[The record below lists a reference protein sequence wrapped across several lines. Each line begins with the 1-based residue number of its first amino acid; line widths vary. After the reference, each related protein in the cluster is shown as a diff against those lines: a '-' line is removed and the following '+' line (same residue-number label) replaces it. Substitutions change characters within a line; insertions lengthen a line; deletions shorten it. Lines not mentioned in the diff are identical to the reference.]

1 MTRRRGPAPDRTSAA
16 LALALFLAMAVEMA
30 TTAADHGPP
39 AANLVVGAVVCGA
52 LAWRRAHPLAA
63 VVAVAVSGVVLSA
76 WLTHPQDLVTMLLA
90 LVTAAYSVAAHAPR
104 RRALAG
110 LGAALGAVA
119 AVNVVTQTLA
129 VDDFVFP
136 VVLFSGAWFTG
147 RGIRARAVLTH
158 ELRSRTEQLERERRE
173 REREA
178 VAEERARIA
187 RELHDVVAHS
197 VSVMVV
203 QAGAARRVLA
213 RDPGRSVEAL
223 GAVETT
229 GREALAEMRRLLGIL
244 RPPATDHAPAPSLSD
259 LATLA
264 ERFRAAGLHV
274 ELDVAGEPGPLP
286 AGVDL
291 CAYRVV
297 QEALT
302 NAVKH
307 AGTGRARV
315 AVRWK
320 ADSVELEVANRR
332 GRRTAAA
339 LAGTSGGHGLL
350 GMRERVALC
359 GGELE
364 AGAADRGRFVVRA
377 RLPREPAAVPA

>member
-1 MTRRRGPAPDRTSAA
+1 
-16 LALALFLAMAVEMA
+16 
-30 TTAADHGPP
+30 
-39 AANLVVGAVVCGA
+39 
-52 LAWRRAHPLAA
+52 
-63 VVAVAVSGVVLSA
+63 
-76 WLTHPQDLVTMLLA
+76 
-90 LVTAAYSVAAHAPR
+90 
-104 RRALAG
+104 
-110 LGAALGAVA
+110 
-119 AVNVVTQTLA
+119 
-129 VDDFVFP
+129 
-136 VVLFSGAWFTG
+136 
-147 RGIRARAVLTH
+147 
-158 ELRSRTEQLERERRE
+158 
-173 REREA
+173 
-178 VAEERARIA
+178 
-187 RELHDVVAHS
+187 
-197 VSVMVV
+197 
-203 QAGAARRVLA
+203 
-213 RDPGRSVEAL
+213 VEAL

-244 RPPATDHAPAPSLSD
+244 RPATTDHAPAPSLSD
-259 LATLA
+259 LAALA

-274 ELDVAGEPGPLP
+274 ELVVAGEPGPLA

-307 AGTGRARV
+307 AGAGRARV
-315 AVRWK
+315 AVRWH

-332 GRRTAAA
+332 GRRTPPA
-339 LAGTSGGHGLL
+339 LAGTSGGHGLM